1 MGLGLGYID
10 IHLLAAARLAGVPL
24 WTEDRNLRGVA
35 ARFGIAHKG
44 A

>member
-24 WTEDRNLRGVA
+24 WTEDRNLKEA
-35 ARFGIAHKG
+35 AVKLGIAY
-44 A
+44 